1 MTGAIQRIVITE
13 MDRKLEKKTW
23 TPKFFALISGSVLL
37 LGFIIYQLAFAD
49 RRSTMNVSMERVSI
63 ASVKEGEFTD
73 YIPVGGTLEPGEIF
87 YLDALEGGNIQEVV
101 RESGAL
107 VNAGDT
113 ILRLSNSKLQLEV
126 MERES
131 GLYFQINNL
140 RQVRLQ
146 LDQNDLSQQ
155 GQLAEIDYQLSLLK
169 PQYERFKSLHEKR
182 LVSDREFE
190 EVREQYDYNVKRR
203 TLTYEAYRNDS
214 ISRVS
219 QKQQLRDSERRMN
232 QSLDGV
238 GQILDNLAVK
248 APISGQLSTE
258 QLQVGQSISPG
269 ERYGQID
276 ILDKFKV
283 KVPIDELYLP
293 RVSTGLMGSFSL
305 AGNTYALEIS
315 KIYPNVTGGRFE
327 VDMIFPS
334 DVPEGIRRGQTV
346 RIRLELGA
354 SEQAV
359 LLPTGGF
366 YKDTGGNWVFVYDPA
381 TGKAEKRSIRLGRK
395 NPEFYEVLEGLSP
408 GERVIVSGYENFG
421 KNEVLNLN

>member
-1 MTGAIQRIVITE
+1 

-23 TPKFFALISGSVLL
+23 TPKFIAMISGAALL
-37 LGFIIYQLAFAD
+37 LGFVIYQLGFAD
-49 RRSTMNVSMERVSI
+49 NRSSMNVSLERVSV
-63 ASVKEGEFTD
+63 ATVREGEFTD
-73 YIPVGGTLEPGEIF
+73 YIPVSGTLEPGETF

-101 RESGAL
+101 RESGSF
-107 VNAGDT
+107 VGIGDT
-113 ILRLSNSKLQLEV
+113 ILMLSNSKLQLEV

-146 LDQNDLSQQ
+146 LDQNDLNQQ

-169 PQYERFKSLHEKR
+169 PQYERFKELHGKK
-182 LVSDREFE
+182 LVSEREFE
-190 EVREQYDYNVKRR
+190 EVREQYDYNLKRR
-203 TLTYEAYRNDS
+203 KLTYEAYRNDS

-219 QKQQLRDSERRMN
+219 QKRQLRDSESRMN

-238 GQILDNLAVK
+238 GRILDNLAVR
-248 APISGQLSTE
+248 APTSGQLSTE

-269 ERYGQID
+269 QRYGQID
-276 ILDKFKV
+276 VLDKFKV

-293 RVSTGLMGSFSL
+293 RVYTGLNGSFSL
-305 AGNTYALEIS
+305 SGNSYELEIS
-315 KIYPNVTGGRFE
+315 KIYPIVTGGRFE
-327 VDMIFPS
+327 IDMIFTGE
-334 DVPEGIRRGQTV
+334 VPEGLRRGQTV
-346 RIRLELGA
+346 RIRLELGE

-366 YKDTGGNWVFVYDPA
+366 FKDTGGNWVFVFDPA
-381 TGKAEKRSIRLGRK
+381 TGKAEKRTIRLGRK
-395 NPEFYEVLEGLSP
+395 NPEFYEVIEGLTP
-408 GERVIVSGYENFG
+408 EEKVIVSGYENFG